1 MNHNKHITEVINGIK
16 NAVKNASN
24 QNELRQAILPAVELG
39 DEFTYRHQRYWM
51 AILALTLVTLL
62 VAVTRWLPRIN
73 DHHLRFDAK
82 YYYTSPASLLG
93 FAALVI
99 SLVLA
104 IVIAKR
110 RNAKKNL
117 SKEIARMDALYDY
130 GFDGRRLDCEYLY
143 AVQRSFR
150 EFKRGNYSR
159 RFLLEY
165 ATLPD
170 ANDEAHYYKFEYV
183 DKKTRIVTST
193 DANGRKTT
201 RTETTYHYFYRY
213 GLVFNFALYKNIT
226 VASDFRPSR
235 RKIYSPASI
244 TFNKIY
250 DLGADNEHQLS
261 RFLKPAV
268 VEAFI
273 EIDKHFSSLNMEI
286 NEDGLMC
293 ISFANDDVIDPIT
306 KFSLDQPAAFYE
318 ELERS
323 AKLPRLDKLMGFY
336 QTLKRHSDNNFSQQP
351 TSTEYK
357 EPTKC

>member
-39 DEFTYRHQRYWM
+39 DEFTYRHQRYWV
-51 AILALTLVTLL
+51 AISALALVTFL
-62 VAVTRWLPRIN
+62 VAATRWLPRMS
-73 DHHLRFDAK
+73 DHHLRWDPK

-99 SLVLA
+99 SLVLV
-104 IVIAKR
+104 IVIVKR

-170 ANDEAHYYKFEYV
+170 ANEEAHYYKFEYV
-183 DKKTRIVTST
+183 DKETRQVTST
-193 DANGRKTT
+193 DSDGRTTT

-213 GLVFNFALYKNIT
+213 GLVLNFGLYKNIT
-226 VASDFRPSR
+226 VASDYRPSTKR
-235 RKIYSPASI
+235 MYSPASI
-244 TFNKIY
+244 AFNKIY
-250 DLGADNEHQLS
+250 DLGAENELQLS

-293 ISFANDDVIDPIT
+293 ISFDNDDVINPIT
-306 KFSLDQPAAFYE
+306 KFSLDQPAEFFE
-318 ELERS
+318 ELKHS
-323 AKLPRLDKLMGFY
+323 AQLPKLTKIMDFY
-336 QTLKRHSDNNFSQQP
+336 QTLKKYSDNNFLTPQ
-351 TSTEYK
+351 TSI
-357 EPTKC
+357 